1 MPLLYC
7 VSQYYTRM
15 RSLSI
20 RPVRVLGV
28 LVLTSVLAT
37 PLSARLQDPTEA
49 ELRRLAENYAQAWGK
64 GDARAVTALYSTDAV
79 RVGPDG
85 KIVVGRARIE
95 QAMTAA
101 LTGPYRG
108 TKINLIYGQTTRAA
122 QDAYVSEGT
131 WHVAGGMPPAG
142 APTRGR
148 FLQTL
153 VRVSGRWLIAGDGVL
168 IPPAPAK

>member
-1 MPLLYC
+1 MMINRRLA
-7 VSQYYTRM
+7 
-15 RSLSI
+15 
-20 RPVRVLGV
+20 
-28 LVLTSVLAT
+28 LVLLMTVIAT

-49 ELRRLAENYAQAWGK
+49 ELRRLAESYAQAWGK
-64 GDARAVTALYSTDAV
+64 GDARGVTALYSTDAMH
-79 RVGPDG
+79 VGPDG
-85 KIVVGRARIE
+85 KVVVGRARIE

-108 TKINLIYGQTTRAA
+108 TKINLIYGQTTRAT

-131 WHVAGGMPPAG
+131 WHIAGGMPPAG

-168 IPPAPAK
+168 NPPPPVK

>member
-1 MPLLYC
+1 
-7 VSQYYTRM
+7 M
-15 RSLSI
+15 RI
-20 RPVRVLGV
+20 LG
-28 LVLTSVLAT
+28 LIMLTTVLAT

-49 ELRRLAENYAQAWGK
+49 ELRRLAESYAQAWGK
-64 GDARAVTALYSTDAV
+64 GDARAVTGLYTTDAI

-85 KIVVGRARIE
+85 KIIVGRARIE

-108 TKINLIYGQTTRAA
+108 TKINLIYGQTTRAT

-131 WHVAGGMPPAG
+131 WHIAGGMTPAG

-168 IPPAPAK
+168 SPPPPAK